1 MAATDITKPASTPP
15 PAARTTDIF
24 GAMRDEMDRV
34 FERFERG
41 IPRLPALF
49 SRNGNDWLMPE
60 FDVHDN
66 GRQITIEA
74 DLPGV
79 AEKDVSVTLTGGL
92 LTVKGEKKSHHE
104 ETKENCYL
112 AERSYGAFERTLRLP
127 ETIDEAKL
135 EARFENGVLKIVAQK
150 KPEAVKAERKIEI
163 KKG

>member
-1 MAATDITKPASTPP
+1 MAATDISKPASAPSPT
-15 PAARTTDIF
+15 RTTDVF

-34 FERFERG
+34 FQRFERG

-49 SRNGNDWLMPE
+49 ARNGGDWLMPE

-79 AEKDVSVTLTGGL
+79 EEKDVTVTLTGGL
-92 LTVKGEKKSHHE
+92 LTVKGEKKSQHE
-104 ETKENCYL
+104 ETKGNCYL

-127 ETIDEAKL
+127 ELIDEAKL
-135 EARFENGVLKIVAQK
+135 EARFEHGVLKITAQK
-150 KPEAVKAERKIEI
+150 KPDAVKAERKIEI
-163 KKG
+163 KKS